1 MPSRCHYGELDM
13 KARIP
18 PQKRL
23 TRETLKACAEYANG
37 LQDANNIRIFK
48 LACCVL
54 HENFGFGAERLTRFL
69 NRLDGLI
76 RENADN
82 EVFWEHIDREMK
94 QLGLNFADEKY
105 EDIIGEWKKRNG
117 L

>member
-1 MPSRCHYGELDM
+1 M

-23 TRETLKACAEYANG
+23 SRDTLQACAEYANS
-37 LQDANNIRIFK
+37 LQDANNVRIFK
-48 LACCVL
+48 LACHVL
-54 HENFGFGAERLTRFL
+54 HTDFGFGADRLTRFVKG
-69 NRLDGLI
+69 LDALI
-76 RENADN
+76 RDNAEN
-82 EVFWEHIDREMK
+82 EVFWEQVDRDMK
-94 QLGLNFADEKY
+94 RLKLNFADEKY